1 MHHPSLHPGN
11 DGRLASPAT
20 NDVAAMTNARVPG
33 SLAGC
38 KMPGFDRPCLPL
50 KGGCRNVVLVR
61 GGGLMRRI
69 LIGVV
74 LVAAV
79 LGAFGFRDT
88 LLTQARQLHPA
99 LSDILSPHQPGAFAD
114 VVRRVSPAVVTI
126 QFVDAKTAQR
136 GNGSGFIIDPEGH
149 IVTND
154 HVVSGASKI
163 EVLFGDGT
171 RVPAEVVGRDQPTD
185 LALIR
190 VKVGRPLPHVRFG
203 DDHKVEVG
211 DWVLAIG
218 SPDFKPGTVTAGI
231 LSAKERDGVEGGSQF
246 TSYLQIDA
254 ALNHGN
260 SGGPTFN
267 LSGEVIGVNV
277 LASYNSI
284 DPNTGMGERN
294 DGLAFAIPASTASV
308 VVKGLRTGRFNR
320 GLLGVGLSALSD
332 EDAAALGLKS
342 RRGALVTS
350 VVSGSPAEKAGLRT
364 NDVVL
369 LVDGEAV
376 ESELD
381 CLRKISLLQP
391 GQTATFTIWR
401 DKAEME
407 FRITVVSRD
416 TLALAQRPSLPQPP
430 AAVEFASIGASLRE
444 TPVERMPSRSD
455 RGVFVDEVAARA
467 AASGPALRRGDRITA
482 IGATP
487 VNSLG
492 DVTAAIAAAEA
503 QGNAGVIVYIETPLG
518 GQRHVAVRLKTP
530 E

>member
-1 MHHPSLHPGN
+1 M
-11 DGRLASPAT
+11 RKTAIAI
-20 NDVAAMTNARVPG
+20 V
-33 SLAGC
+33 
-38 KMPGFDRPCLPL
+38 
-50 KGGCRNVVLVR
+50 VVLAVVA
-61 GGGLMRRI
+61 
-69 LIGVV
+69 GVV
-74 LVAAV
+74 
-79 LGAFGFRDT
+79 GFRDT
-88 LLTQARQLHPA
+88 LLMQARHLHPS
-99 LSDILSPHQPGAFAD
+99 LSDILSPHQPGAFAE

-126 QFVDAKTAQR
+126 QFVDAKTSQR

-203 DDHKVEVG
+203 DDHKIEVG

-231 LSAKERDGVEGGSQF
+231 LSAKGRDGVEGGSQF

-277 LASYNSI
+277 LASYNTI
-284 DPNTGMGERN
+284 DPSTGMGERN
-294 DGLAFAIPASTASV
+294 DGLAFAIPASTAAV

-320 GLLGVGLSALSD
+320 GLLGVGLAALSG
-332 EDAAALGLKS
+332 EDALALGLKS

-350 VVSGSPAEKAGLRT
+350 VVSGSPADKTGLRI

-416 TLALAQRPSLPQPP
+416 TLAQRPPLPAQP

-444 TPVERMPSRSD
+444 TPVARMPSHSD
-455 RGVFVDEVAARA
+455 RGVFVDQVAARV
-467 AASGPALRRGDRITA
+467 AASGSVLRRGDRITA

-487 VNSLG
+487 VNSLS
-492 DVTAAIAAAEA
+492 DVTAALAAAAA
-503 QGNAGVIVYIETPLG
+503 QGNAGVIVYVETPLG